1 MAETQPTP
9 QKTGI
14 KDKIIGM
21 IEEHPV
27 IVAAVVAGVI
37 LGIITL
43 RNMAGGGSSKTTGS
57 GQNQLP
63 VYTDAS
69 GNPIDPFTGQAL
81 PGASVSPQLS
91 QTDIASMLQ
100 DMEQQILNWEQNFQ
114 PNPSNSN
121 DGGSNPTPPPNQN
134 PTPPTGPTGPNQ
146 PVNPPVNPP
155 ITPTPTPPTQR
166 MPAQPVPHGGGGT
179 LFATVAKWLNPNTP
193 DSSLWQIWKDPR
205 YNLGMSWAAWEANV
219 LRLNPN
225 IHNPNLLHPGEKVRI
240 R

>member
-1 MAETQPTP
+1 MAENTP
-9 QKTGI
+9 APRKSGL
-14 KDKIIGM
+14 KDKITGM

-43 RNMAGGGSSKTTGS
+43 RNMAGGGSSKTS

-91 QTDIASMLQ
+91 QTDIGTMLQ

-114 PNPSNSN
+114 PNPSSGN
-121 DGGSNPTPPPNQN
+121 DGGSTPTTPPPNQN
-134 PTPPTGPTGPNQ
+134 PTPPSGPTGPAQ
-146 PVNPPVNPP
+146 PVNPTNPP
-155 ITPTPTPPTQR
+155 GIPHQR
-166 MPAQPVPHGGGGT
+166 MPAQPVPHNGGGT
-179 LFATVAKWLNPNTP
+179 LFATVARWLNPNTP

-205 YNLGMSWAAWEANV
+205 YNLGMTWAAWEANV

-225 IHNPNLLHPGEKVRI
+225 IHNPNLLQPGQRVRI